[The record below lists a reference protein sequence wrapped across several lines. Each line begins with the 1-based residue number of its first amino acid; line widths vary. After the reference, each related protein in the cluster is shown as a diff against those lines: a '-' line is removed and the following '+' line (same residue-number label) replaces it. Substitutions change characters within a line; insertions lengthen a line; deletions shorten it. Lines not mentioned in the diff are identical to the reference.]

1 MNSASDDQPDT
12 IRFGRFELRRAARR
26 LVCEGSDVALGA
38 RAFDLLQALIERRDR
53 IVDKDELLDIAW
65 PGLVVEESNLTVQI
79 SVLRKALGPHAIT
92 TAIMGVGCARRF
104 KALNWELVERILW
117 GWVMTVPATA
127 LLAYGLI
134 FLAQTLGWVR

>member
-1 MNSASDDQPDT
+1 MNSASGDQPDT

-26 LVCEGSDVALGA
+26 LVCEGGDVALGA

-92 TAIMGVGCARRF
+92 TAHGRGQ
-104 KALNWELVERILW
+104 
-117 GWVMTVPATA
+117 P
-127 LLAYGLI
+127 
-134 FLAQTLGWVR
+134 WVRIDGFATPDELASEYRKPVLR